1 MKVGFL
7 LKQQRKYKLLCLQIE
22 VKFDDILNKNFDTKS
37 QIWFPEIKKC

>member
-7 LKQQRKYKLLCLQIE
+7 FKQQKKYKLLCLQIE